1 MMHRLD
7 ITKTNTQHPD
17 FCLPETQNF
26 RLNGCLL
33 GVAKKDIHN
42 ITPRGV
48 FFEAIEGG
56 VIVSRVSRFHTLFA
70 NLKKIKKIKKA
81 EQSFDHPAFFK
92 NLLFYLFIWNI
103 FVHYGFL
110 RGLL

>member
-7 ITKTNTQHPD
+7 ITKTNTQHLGI
-17 FCLPETQNF
+17 CLPETQDF
-26 RLNGCLL
+26 RLNAYLL

-56 VIVSRVSRFHTLFA
+56 VIVSGVSHFHKLK
-70 NLKKIKKIKKA
+70 KKIKK
-81 EQSFDHPAFFK
+81 
-92 NLLFYLFIWNI
+92 
-103 FVHYGFL
+103 
-110 RGLL
+110 

>member
-1 MMHRLD
+1 MHRLD
-7 ITKTNTQHPD
+7 ITKTNTQHLD
-17 FCLPETQNF
+17 FCLPETQDF

-56 VIVSRVSRFHTLFA
+56 VIVSGVSHFNKLLTH
-70 NLKKIKKIKKA
+70 LKNKKNKK
-81 EQSFDHPAFFK
+81 S
-92 NLLFYLFIWNI
+92 
-103 FVHYGFL
+103 
-110 RGLL
+110 

>member
-1 MMHRLD
+1 MTHRLD
-7 ITKTNTQHPD
+7 ITKTNTQHLD

-26 RLNGCLL
+26 RLNDCLL

-56 VIVSRVSRFHTLFA
+56 VIVSGVSRFHTLFA
-70 NLKKIKKIKKA
+70 YLK
-81 EQSFDHPAFFK
+81 
-92 NLLFYLFIWNI
+92 N
-103 FVHYGFL
+103 
-110 RGLL
+110 

>member
-7 ITKTNTQHPD
+7 ITKTNTQHLD
-17 FCLPETQNF
+17 FCLPDTQNF

-56 VIVSRVSRFHTLFA
+56 IIVLGVYRFHTF
-70 NLKKIKKIKKA
+70 KK
-81 EQSFDHPAFFK
+81 
-92 NLLFYLFIWNI
+92 
-103 FVHYGFL
+103 
-110 RGLL
+110 

>member
-17 FCLPETQNF
+17 FCLPDTQNF

-42 ITPRGV
+42 ITPWGGV
-48 FFEAIEGG
+48 FRGYRGWGHSIRSFPFPQT
-56 VIVSRVSRFHTLFA
+56 FHKV
-70 NLKKIKKIKKA
+70 KKKKKK
-81 EQSFDHPAFFK
+81 
-92 NLLFYLFIWNI
+92 
-103 FVHYGFL
+103 
-110 RGLL
+110 

>member
-1 MMHRLD
+1 MHRLD
-7 ITKTNTQHPD
+7 ITKTNTQHLD
-17 FCLPETQNF
+17 FCLPDTQDF

-56 VIVSRVSRFHTLFA
+56 VIVSGVSSFYILFSFPQTFHKF
-70 NLKKIKKIKKA
+70 KK
-81 EQSFDHPAFFK
+81 
-92 NLLFYLFIWNI
+92 
-103 FVHYGFL
+103 
-110 RGLL
+110 